1 MDTIVPEAA
10 GSSPLPRPTPD
21 EFFAHIYGKNA
32 FESVIV
38 PSFENQSGLVG
49 ILDGVNGIVSDLSF
63 KPDPQA
69 MIPWVVKATLKIVE
83 AATKEPSVKRIVLT
97 SSSSAAYTLRP
108 DPNGRT
114 LDSWNETAVKAAW
127 DDKSP
132 EKERGVTVYS
142 ASKTE
147 GGRQAWKWIQEHR
160 PQFQFNAVLPCVN
173 MTPHAEIPGSTMR
186 STCKL
191 LGGNTSAFSKY
202 PEQDVARL
210 MGIGLMDAG
219 VTSERSFAFG
229 EQMTW
234 ADVVRMLRELQPTNT
249 RIPDPPDNLPRGRT
263 DVPPRRRAEELLH
276 VWGHRGFT
284 PIRQRLASGIKD
296 CGY

>member
-1 MDTIVPEAA
+1 VD
-10 GSSPLPRPTPD
+10 
-21 EFFAHIYGKNA
+21 
-32 FESVIV
+32 
-38 PSFENQSGLVG
+38 
-49 ILDGVNGIVSDLSF
+49 
-63 KPDPQA
+63 
-69 MIPWVVKATLKIVE
+69 VE
-83 AATKEPSVKRIVLT
+83 
-97 SSSSAAYTLRP
+97 
-108 DPNGRT
+108 
-114 LDSWNETAVKAAW
+114 
-127 DDKSP
+127 
-132 EKERGVTVYS
+132 
-142 ASKTE
+142 
-147 GGRQAWKWIQEHR
+147 
-160 PQFQFNAVLPCVN
+160 
-173 MTPHAEIPGSTMR
+173 
-186 STCKL
+186 
-191 LGGNTSAFSKY
+191 
-202 PEQDVARL
+202 DVARL